1 MHGGFQAYL
10 LGISVVTGNVTS
22 FFDHAT
28 GTEFGYLSLWED
40 GIACSWLQESSEVA
54 ARYSLLLQVSYPWS
68 LIFLTSTVYT
78 DFE

>member
-28 GTEFGYLSLWED
+28 GTEFGSLSLWED
-40 GIACSWLQESSEVA
+40 GIACSWLQMFATHNV
-54 ARYSLLLQVSYPWS
+54 RVISLLR
-68 LIFLTSTVYT
+68 
-78 DFE
+78 